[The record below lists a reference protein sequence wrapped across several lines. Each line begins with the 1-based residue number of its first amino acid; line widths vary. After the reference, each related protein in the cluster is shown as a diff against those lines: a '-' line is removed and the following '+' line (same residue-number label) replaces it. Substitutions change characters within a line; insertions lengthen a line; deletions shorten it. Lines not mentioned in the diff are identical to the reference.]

1 MPYEDTNF
9 RSALERRARRSRKS
23 GQPQDEGQAVQR
35 DNGLPYDLR
44 HLGRF
49 YDQTGEEFSVVRPD

>member
-1 MPYEDTNF
+1 MPYEDTSF

-35 DNGLPYDLR
+35 DNGLPYD
-44 HLGRF
+44 
-49 YDQTGEEFSVVRPD
+49 